1 MKQEYREAFTE
12 VNEIIKLMPLELV
25 NKIPNKFR
33 EMIVEEKD
41 NNYIPDIKDAR
52 ELQEVEEAIEQEIRE
67 KYNPDDI
74 FKKRNQNNI
83 EESNNKEENTSMIIV
98 KEEKW
103 CQKIFNIIKGIFKRK
118 FNCVCIANEL
128 GVSPQYVSKV
138 LKGHP
143 KYEQDNQIR
152 SKIKYQDHFER
163 KKTNR
168 KLRTENLKGKEDY
181 ELEYLRHLQWQHS
194 IEMSKKYLG

>member
-1 MKQEYREAFTE
+1 
-12 VNEIIKLMPLELV
+12 
-25 NKIPNKFR
+25 
-33 EMIVEEKD
+33 
-41 NNYIPDIKDAR
+41 
-52 ELQEVEEAIEQEIRE
+52 
-67 KYNPDDI
+67 
-74 FKKRNQNNI
+74 
-83 EESNNKEENTSMIIV
+83 MIIV

-143 KYEQDNQIR
+143 KYEQEKEIR

>member
-1 MKQEYREAFTE
+1 MEY
-12 VNEIIKLMPLELV
+12 NESQIFRWIRLLITIFERRYVIKPD
-25 NKIPNKFR
+25 NKR
-33 EMIVEEKD
+33 
-41 NNYIPDIKDAR
+41 
-52 ELQEVEEAIEQEIRE
+52 
-67 KYNPDDI
+67 
-74 FKKRNQNNI
+74 
-83 EESNNKEENTSMIIV
+83 
-98 KEEKW
+98 
-103 CQKIFNIIKGIFKRK
+103 QKICELYFERK

-138 LKGHP
+138 LKRHP
-143 KYEQDNQIR
+143 KYEEEKEIR
-152 SKIKYQDHFER
+152 SKIKYQDYLER